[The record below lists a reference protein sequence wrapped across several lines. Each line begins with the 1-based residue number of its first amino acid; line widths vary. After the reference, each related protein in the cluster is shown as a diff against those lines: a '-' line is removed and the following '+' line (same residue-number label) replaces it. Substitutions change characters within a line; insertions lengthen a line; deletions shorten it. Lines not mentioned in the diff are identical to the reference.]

1 MQNIVAVDMR
11 GRRRTVLR
19 ISEACREE
27 EAGWVVRGVIIR
39 MTKAM

>member
-11 GRRRTVLR
+11 GRRTVLG
-19 ISEACREE
+19 ISEACSEE

>member
-11 GRRRTVLR
+11 VRRSILR

-27 EAGWVVRGVIIR
+27 DAGWMVRGVIIR